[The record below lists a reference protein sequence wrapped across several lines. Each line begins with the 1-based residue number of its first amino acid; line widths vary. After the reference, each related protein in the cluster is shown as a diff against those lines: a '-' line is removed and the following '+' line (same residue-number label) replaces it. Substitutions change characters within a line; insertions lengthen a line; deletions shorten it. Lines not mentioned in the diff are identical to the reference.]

1 MTQKNESP
9 LKLDFEQRGGMR
21 GDGCS
26 TYEVKLSRTC
36 TLQEL
41 IDYILLTYRRDWGY
55 LRIKGNLFPCFEYRY
70 GQQISIALTEA
81 DLQRKVAEIS
91 ADGGWSRMDY
101 CVSLA

>member
-41 IDYILLTYRRDWGY
+41 IDYILLNYRRDWGY
-55 LRIKGNLFPCFEYRY
+55 LRIKGNLFPCFEYKS
-70 GQQISIALTEA
+70 GQYVCSSLTEA
-81 DLQRKVAEIS
+81 DLQRKVVEVS

-101 CVSLA
+101 FVTLA